1 MLLKGDVAI
10 CVEQKQMWDFLTD
23 PNQIGQ
29 CAWGV
34 KRIEVDKLNKRY
46 NHVVSAGLM
55 GDGDGLS
62 KAGPA

>member
-1 MLLKGDVAI
+1 MLLKGDMAI
-10 CVEQKQMWDFLTD
+10 RVEQKQIWDFLTD

-34 KRIEVDKLNKRY
+34 KKIEVAKLNKRSSQMI
-46 NHVVSAGLM
+46 SARLM

-62 KAGPA
+62 KAEPA

>member
-10 CVEQKQMWDFLTD
+10 RVEQKQIWDFLTD

-29 CAWGV
+29 CTWGA
-34 KRIEVDKLNKRY
+34 KKIEVAKLNKRCGQMI
-46 NHVVSAGLM
+46 SAGLM